1 MIAKTIQSFAQKKIL
16 VVGDVMLDHYIKGN
30 VERISPEAP
39 VPVVD
44 VLMEEYRLGGAANVA
59 LNLKSLGAEPILV
72 GIIGE
77 DESRD
82 VLLGLMAAADLL
94 TNGLFTVSDRGTT
107 LKTRISAG
115 NQQIVRLDFETKS
128 YIDADQENR
137 VIRFLETHLEDCDAI
152 IIEDYNKGLLTPA
165 IISRL
170 IHDANRLGKIV
181 TVDPKFKHFFDFINV
196 HVFKPNFGEMQKN
209 LGQNFECDEDFIKAS
224 IDLKHKIDAR
234 NLIVTRGS
242 LGMYIFTRD
251 DEYTHIPTFAKE
263 VYDVSGAGDTVISV
277 LTLAL
282 SCGHDIVSA
291 AIIANHAA
299 GVVCGKQGTATL
311 TTQELL
317 DAYNAIR

>member
-1 MIAKTIQSFAQKKIL
+1 MISNTIKSFTHKKIL

-44 VLMEEYRLGGAANVA
+44 VHTEEYRLGGAANVA
-59 LNLKSLGAEPILV
+59 LNLKSLGAEPVLV

-77 DESRD
+77 DENRD
-82 VLLGLMAAADLL
+82 VLLSLMEASKLS
-94 TNGLFTVSDRGTT
+94 TRGLFTVPDRGTT

-128 YIDADQENR
+128 YIDADQETR
-137 VIRFLETHLEDCDAI
+137 LMKFLETHIEDCDAI
-152 IIEDYNKGLLTPA
+152 IIEDYNKGMLTSA
-165 IISRL
+165 IISGL
-170 IHDANRLGKIV
+170 VQDANRLGKIIA
-181 TVDPKFKHFFDFINV
+181 VDPKFKHFFDYKNV
-196 HVFKPNFGEMQKN
+196 DVFKPNFAEMQKN
-209 LGQNFECDEDFIKAS
+209 LGLNFESDEDFMEAS
-224 IDLKHKIDAR
+224 NGLKHRIEAR

-242 LGMYIFTRD
+242 MGMYIFSQD
-251 DEYTHIPTFAKE
+251 GAYTHIPTFAKE

-317 DAYNAIR
+317 DAYNAHR